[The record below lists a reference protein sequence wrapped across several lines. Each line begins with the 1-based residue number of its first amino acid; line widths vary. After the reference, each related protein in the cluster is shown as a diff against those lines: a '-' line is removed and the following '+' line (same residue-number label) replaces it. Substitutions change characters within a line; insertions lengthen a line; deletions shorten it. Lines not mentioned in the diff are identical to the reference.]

1 LREIERASLRGRSV
15 VGVIPLLAMLE
26 VRGLSLADAEA
37 EGYLGLARAVERCR
51 ICQDT
56 DACLR
61 WLKWRGHYGR
71 APTCANTRYVDEL
84 KSLRCIKSTGTKPT

>member
-1 LREIERASLRGRSV
+1 M
-15 VGVIPLLAMLE
+15 IPLLAMLE
-26 VRGLSLADAEA
+26 MQGLSLADAEA
-37 EGYLGLARAVERCR
+37 QGYLGLARAAARCR

-71 APTCANTRYVDEL
+71 APACANAGYLAEL
-84 KSLRCIKSTGTKPT
+84 KSLRCIKSAGTKPT

>member
-1 LREIERASLRGRSV
+1 M
-15 VGVIPLLAMLE
+15 IPLLAMLE

-37 EGYLGLARAVERCR
+37 EGYVGLARAAGRCR
-51 ICQDT
+51 ICQDA

-71 APTCANTRYVDEL
+71 APACANTRYIDEL
-84 KSLRCIKSTGTKPT
+84 KSLRCIKGRKPT